1 MRETCVASGLPC
13 VTTLVN
19 MLSTTPRQDGN
30 VLPSLSHSPLSQ
42 TEGQCQDPWRPYDNK
57 CYYIS
62 SDVKSWP
69 DARSDCEMRGGDL
82 MSISTVQERTW
93 IRTQIGVSN
102 IYWIGLNDVVSEGV
116 WEWSDG
122 SPFLEELQ
130 NWRPGQPDN
139 WQDNEDC
146 VQFAASDSARWND
159 EFCTVARNYICKRLT
174 PNPPTQC
181 DTANGWELF
190 GSNCYKLK
198 NEPHKSWFSAR
209 RDCVTEGGDLVSI
222 LKEDE
227 EHYVISKMDAS
238 SFDVWIGF
246 STLSCTPFSCEV
258 QPNNVNFLWSD
269 GLSSSP
275 SFTSWAADQPDLSFK
290 ETGICSAVVKDEGAD
305 YGKWKSHL
313 CRHERPYMCKRGL
326 NTICPPGWIG
336 FDSHCYWVV
345 SNPNLLTTWSEAQGE
360 CSRLGGNLL
369 IINSQAEQYFINGF
383 LPDLLQSE
391 VPDIWIGLSDQD
403 ADGTFRWVDR
413 KDITYQNWAVSH
425 PHNVPHLWD
434 CGQIYTGN
442 VEGKWETANC
452 FRNLGFVCE
461 MAGGQNIQPTS
472 KPDKHCDPGYL
483 LFGDSCYHFESD
495 FAKNWQDAKQ
505 QCLNDG
511 GDLASIHSPETLSFL
526 TAHMSGSSWVGLNDK
541 QAEGTYV
548 WSDGSPKDFEII
560 WSEGQPDNW
569 EDNED
574 CVQLYGPDAWT
585 PGFFNDQ
592 NCDYSYPFI
601 CKKGEGHGP
610 RPTPPP
616 GRPGW
621 TQKCGYW
628 DSDPFND
635 YCYLFQSLSLKTW
648 ADARRDCQNQGGD
661 LVSITEPFEQAF
673 IQAKISTVPTGVAL
687 WMGGHDS
694 VSEGGW
700 QWTDNSPFRYINWYT
715 GNPDDYYG
723 EDCTTVRIRDGYW
736 NDDNCDFHRGYIC
749 KRRGNSPPPED
760 HPQEGYT
767 TVHICQ
773 DTSATITCPH
783 NSVIRIQA
791 AMFGRQSST
800 ICPLESGTSGSCLV
814 ENSLATVRQFCE
826 NRNHCFLLAHAEHD
840 PCPEV
845 SKYLEVVY
853 SCEQNV
859 CVRGLGMED
868 GNITNGHLSAS
879 SSSSNHGPDHA
890 RLNGNS
896 CWMPSSAAN
905 SWIQVN
911 LGEVKKVTGVVL
923 QGCPTDDHWVKSY
936 KVQISADGS
945 TWTNYQDTEFTGN
958 TDRNT
963 AVTHLFGQPPVVQ
976 HIRILPQTHNIQLGL
991 RMEILGCRANYT
1003 FTCGS
1008 IPAYSFVSD
1017 RTTLHCPAGCATQYY
1032 SVYGSHVYR
1041 GDSNICAAAIHAGV
1055 ILNENGGECTMLK
1068 EAGLSHYSAS
1078 TRNGITTK
1086 QYDGSYSHSF
1096 KFADGEMR
1104 CAGPDWY
1111 EFGDFCYK
1119 PFNDKQTWFS
1129 ARQECRKIGA
1139 ELVSI
1144 LSQSEQSW
1152 IESYLYMATSDMW
1165 IGMND
1170 LEMQNYF
1177 IWSDGQLVRFTYW
1190 DSGRPTN
1197 HNTYNKNCVE
1207 MLYKNGRW
1215 NDVSCS
1221 ELNTYICKH
1230 SKDHYPA
1237 PSISPT
1243 VYGCQEGWEG
1253 YRYSC
1258 YWLEETPLT
1267 WSAAKTFCQSKSST
1281 LLHILDIFE
1290 QSHFTY
1296 RLTEYS
1302 GFWWIGMRAKGNA
1315 LGGVDYEWDNKAPV
1329 TFTHWDRDQPDNQ
1342 EGSCVSMTSGP
1353 AGGFWDD
1360 QPCDSSFPFV
1370 CEAERNGISP
1380 PPPITTEAPSEGCA
1394 NGWKSTNGLS
1404 HCYKFFLNDHS
1415 KKRNWQSA
1423 RQDCLSRG
1431 AELVSIH
1438 SSGEQRFLSSGD
1450 VGRTAWIG
1458 LQNDPLS
1465 GGYQWSDGSPVGFT
1479 NWGSGEPNNHQ
1490 GRENCVEMGIRSNYS
1505 YWNDLNCDAVKDWIC
1520 EIRKGQAP
1528 IIPPVPPPD
1537 IPAIECGTNPG
1548 WRKNNGMCYYY
1559 NDTEITDLYTAALR
1573 CYEENARLASIADEE
1588 EQSFL
1593 TSMVGTGAVE
1603 YAWIGLKEMGVV
1615 GGEYHWLDFS
1625 PVTFVNW
1632 APGEPNDANGEEQCV
1647 QMSRHAG
1654 TWYDMNCGKTSAGYV
1669 CKKYPGDSH
1678 TAPPPTQPWSGHCP
1692 QDWLLF
1698 GNKCFL
1704 FKGRHDGKDE
1714 FHANW
1719 TFAQTWCG
1727 DQGGDLAVI
1736 DNQYENDFVASYL
1749 EDIRAPVWIGLSDV
1763 LHEGKFTWSDGSQVL
1778 YTNWNAGEPNNF
1790 GDSGEHCTMIAH
1802 SHRET
1807 GRWNDGG
1814 CQSKLGFVCYRKK
1827 SNSIPPPPPTKSPC
1841 PHGYTSWKKNCY
1853 KLVAEPELQASWQDA
1868 QAACEKEKGSL
1879 ASIDHSY
1886 EQNFVAGVVLQGRVD
1901 AWIGL
1906 RRQGDGSYTWVDGW
1920 PVFYTHWGPG
1930 EPTNHNEEGCVTMH
1944 SPPLFHCCTWN
1955 DTSCSQK
1962 QAYICKITSEKPPP
1976 TPAPGDGMCRQG
1988 WHTYG
1993 RYCYLVVSE
2002 KKGFSWPDSRHYCQM
2017 GSAELASIHSRAE
2030 VEFLVK
2036 LNYTRYHNLWIG
2048 LTKDSSYGWA
2058 WTDKSSFGF
2067 VNWAPGE
2074 PNEIFH
2080 PGGGAEKCVEMYVQD
2095 GKWNDNNCLEKRGFI
2110 CRHRQYY
2117 QTDGNGGIIIP
2128 TDSPGSSTDAG
2139 LIAGI
2144 LIGALLLCVIAGLS
2158 YYFFKVRG
2166 VKITNFKID
2175 VPSFN
2180 NPNFNGAS
2188 ET

>member
-1 MRETCVASGLPC
+1 MGTVAKEEMIKQNLNC
-13 VTTLVN
+13 RDLLDEARN
-19 MLSTTPRQDGN
+19 YYLHLSSTAVPDFEYSIRTTPRKHTAG
-30 VLPSLSHSPLSQ
+30 VLFCVGGRGGSGDPFRSIECYSVSMNSWFFGPEMNSRRRHVGVISVGALSQ

-82 MSISTVQERTW
+82 MSISSVQERTW

-174 PNPPTQC
+174 P
-181 DTANGWELF
+181 
-190 GSNCYKLK
+190 
-198 NEPHKSWFSAR
+198 
-209 RDCVTEGGDLVSI
+209 
-222 LKEDE
+222 
-227 EHYVISKMDAS
+227 
-238 SFDVWIGF
+238 
-246 STLSCTPFSCEV
+246 
-258 QPNNVNFLWSD
+258 
-269 GLSSSP
+269 
-275 SFTSWAADQPDLSFK
+275 
-290 ETGICSAVVKDEGAD
+290 
-305 YGKWKSHL
+305 
-313 CRHERPYMCKRGL
+313 
-326 NTICPPGWIG
+326 ICPPGWIG
-336 FDSHCYWVV
+336 FDSHCYWFV

-434 CGQIYTGN
+434 CGQIYTGADELNTSCTAMHQDKHFMTCDNTTLFALGFGDFTADSYQTFSNSQVMSRESGKQPTVSETWGLSVKWLEAKTSNPLQSQSTTRTIELFLCLVLDQDADGTFRWVDRKDITYQNWAVSHPHNVPHLWDCGQIYTGN

-452 FRNLGFVCE
+452 FRNLGFICE

-472 KPDKHCDPGYL
+472 
-483 LFGDSCYHFESD
+483 
-495 FAKNWQDAKQ
+495 
-505 QCLNDG
+505 
-511 GDLASIHSPETLSFL
+511 
-526 TAHMSGSSWVGLNDK
+526 
-541 QAEGTYV
+541 
-548 WSDGSPKDFEII
+548 
-560 WSEGQPDNW
+560 
-569 EDNED
+569 
-574 CVQLYGPDAWT
+574 
-585 PGFFNDQ
+585 
-592 NCDYSYPFI
+592 
-601 CKKGEGHGP
+601 
-610 RPTPPP
+610 
-616 GRPGW
+616 RPGW

-749 KRRGNSPPPED
+749 KRR
-760 HPQEGYT
+760 
-767 TVHICQ
+767 
-773 DTSATITCPH
+773 
-783 NSVIRIQA
+783 
-791 AMFGRQSST
+791 
-800 ICPLESGTSGSCLV
+800 
-814 ENSLATVRQFCE
+814 
-826 NRNHCFLLAHAEHD
+826 
-840 PCPEV
+840 
-845 SKYLEVVY
+845 
-853 SCEQNV
+853 
-859 CVRGLGMED
+859 
-868 GNITNGHLSAS
+868 
-879 SSSSNHGPDHA
+879 
-890 RLNGNS
+890 
-896 CWMPSSAAN
+896 
-905 SWIQVN
+905 
-911 LGEVKKVTGVVL
+911 
-923 QGCPTDDHWVKSY
+923 
-936 KVQISADGS
+936 
-945 TWTNYQDTEFTGN
+945 
-958 TDRNT
+958 
-963 AVTHLFGQPPVVQ
+963 
-976 HIRILPQTHNIQLGL
+976 
-991 RMEILGCRANYT
+991 
-1003 FTCGS
+1003 
-1008 IPAYSFVSD
+1008 
-1017 RTTLHCPAGCATQYY
+1017 
-1032 SVYGSHVYR
+1032 
-1041 GDSNICAAAIHAGV
+1041 
-1055 ILNENGGECTMLK
+1055 
-1068 EAGLSHYSAS
+1068 
-1078 TRNGITTK
+1078 
-1086 QYDGSYSHSF
+1086 
-1096 KFADGEMR
+1096 EMR

-1129 ARQECRKIGA
+1129 ARQKCRKIGA

-1329 TFTHWDRDQPDNQ
+1329 TFTHWDRDQP
-1342 EGSCVSMTSGP
+1342 
-1353 AGGFWDD
+1353 
-1360 QPCDSSFPFV
+1360 
-1370 CEAERNGISP
+1370 
-1380 PPPITTEAPSEGCA
+1380 
-1394 NGWKSTNGLS
+1394 
-1404 HCYKFFLNDHS
+1404 
-1415 KKRNWQSA
+1415 
-1423 RQDCLSRG
+1423 
-1431 AELVSIH
+1431 
-1438 SSGEQRFLSSGD
+1438 
-1450 VGRTAWIG
+1450 
-1458 LQNDPLS
+1458 
-1465 GGYQWSDGSPVGFT
+1465 GYQWSDGSPVGFT

-1520 EIRKGQAP
+1520 EIRKGQEP

-1593 TSMVGTGAVE
+1593 TSMVGTGAIE
-1603 YAWIGLKEMGVV
+1603 YAWIGLKEVGVV

-1790 GDSGEHCTMIAH
+1790 GDSGLKTCKL
-1802 SHRET
+1802 SSQ
-1807 GRWNDGG
+1807 
-1814 CQSKLGFVCYRKK
+1814 CKSK
-1827 SNSIPPPPPTKSPC
+1827 
-1841 PHGYTSWKKNCY
+1841 
-1853 KLVAEPELQASWQDA
+1853 
-1868 QAACEKEKGSL
+1868 
-1879 ASIDHSY
+1879 
-1886 EQNFVAGVVLQGRVD
+1886 
-1901 AWIGL
+1901 
-1906 RRQGDGSYTWVDGW
+1906 
-1920 PVFYTHWGPG
+1920 
-1930 EPTNHNEEGCVTMH
+1930 
-1944 SPPLFHCCTWN
+1944 
-1955 DTSCSQK
+1955 QK
-1962 QAYICKITSEKPPP
+1962 QNEIIRPVSFIISPFGVAEKPPP

-2110 CRHRQYY
+2110 CRHRQCHKPCSIPRN
-2117 QTDGNGGIIIP
+2117 THFLRHKDTRSWELLVVGFCSGGAQ
-2128 TDSPGSSTDAG
+2128 SY
-2139 LIAGI
+2139 
-2144 LIGALLLCVIAGLS
+2144 LLCVL
-2158 YYFFKVRG
+2158 Y
-2166 VKITNFKID
+2166 
-2175 VPSFN
+2175 
-2180 NPNFNGAS
+2180 
-2188 ET
+2188 

>member
-1 MRETCVASGLPC
+1 M
-13 VTTLVN
+13 
-19 MLSTTPRQDGN
+19 
-30 VLPSLSHSPLSQ
+30 LPSLSHSRMTTVFTGQHAGNKNFRLVAVIESCLCALSQ

-82 MSISTVQERTW
+82 MSISSVQER
-93 IRTQIGVSN
+93 IGVSN
-102 IYWIGLNDVVSEGV
+102 IYWIGLNDVASEGV

-174 PNPPTQC
+174 P
-181 DTANGWELF
+181 
-190 GSNCYKLK
+190 
-198 NEPHKSWFSAR
+198 
-209 RDCVTEGGDLVSI
+209 
-222 LKEDE
+222 
-227 EHYVISKMDAS
+227 
-238 SFDVWIGF
+238 
-246 STLSCTPFSCEV
+246 
-258 QPNNVNFLWSD
+258 
-269 GLSSSP
+269 
-275 SFTSWAADQPDLSFK
+275 
-290 ETGICSAVVKDEGAD
+290 
-305 YGKWKSHL
+305 
-313 CRHERPYMCKRGL
+313 
-326 NTICPPGWIG
+326 ICPPGWIG
-336 FDSHCYWVV
+336 FDSHCYWFV

-425 PHNVPHLWD
+425 PHNILHLWD
-434 CGQIYTGN
+434 CGQIYT
-442 VEGKWETANC
+442 
-452 FRNLGFVCE
+452 
-461 MAGGQNIQPTS
+461 
-472 KPDKHCDPGYL
+472 
-483 LFGDSCYHFESD
+483 
-495 FAKNWQDAKQ
+495 
-505 QCLNDG
+505 
-511 GDLASIHSPETLSFL
+511 
-526 TAHMSGSSWVGLNDK
+526 
-541 QAEGTYV
+541 
-548 WSDGSPKDFEII
+548 
-560 WSEGQPDNW
+560 
-569 EDNED
+569 
-574 CVQLYGPDAWT
+574 
-585 PGFFNDQ
+585 
-592 NCDYSYPFI
+592 
-601 CKKGEGHGP
+601 
-610 RPTPPP
+610 
-616 GRPGW
+616 
-621 TQKCGYW
+621 
-628 DSDPFND
+628 
-635 YCYLFQSLSLKTW
+635 
-648 ADARRDCQNQGGD
+648 
-661 LVSITEPFEQAF
+661 
-673 IQAKISTVPTGVAL
+673 AKISTVPTGVAL

-736 NDDNCDFHRGYIC
+736 NDDNCEFHRGYIC
-749 KRRGNSPPPED
+749 KRR
-760 HPQEGYT
+760 
-767 TVHICQ
+767 
-773 DTSATITCPH
+773 
-783 NSVIRIQA
+783 
-791 AMFGRQSST
+791 
-800 ICPLESGTSGSCLV
+800 
-814 ENSLATVRQFCE
+814 
-826 NRNHCFLLAHAEHD
+826 
-840 PCPEV
+840 
-845 SKYLEVVY
+845 
-853 SCEQNV
+853 
-859 CVRGLGMED
+859 
-868 GNITNGHLSAS
+868 
-879 SSSSNHGPDHA
+879 
-890 RLNGNS
+890 
-896 CWMPSSAAN
+896 AN

-945 TWTNYQDTEFTGN
+945 TWTNYQDT
-958 TDRNT
+958 
-963 AVTHLFGQPPVVQ
+963 
-976 HIRILPQTHNIQLGL
+976 
-991 RMEILGCRANYT
+991 
-1003 FTCGS
+1003 
-1008 IPAYSFVSD
+1008 
-1017 RTTLHCPAGCATQYY
+1017 
-1032 SVYGSHVYR
+1032 
-1041 GDSNICAAAIHAGV
+1041 
-1055 ILNENGGECTMLK
+1055 
-1068 EAGLSHYSAS
+1068 
-1078 TRNGITTK
+1078 
-1086 QYDGSYSHSF
+1086 
-1096 KFADGEMR
+1096 
-1104 CAGPDWY
+1104 
-1111 EFGDFCYK
+1111 
-1119 PFNDKQTWFS
+1119 
-1129 ARQECRKIGA
+1129 
-1139 ELVSI
+1139 
-1144 LSQSEQSW
+1144 
-1152 IESYLYMATSDMW
+1152 
-1165 IGMND
+1165 
-1170 LEMQNYF
+1170 
-1177 IWSDGQLVRFTYW
+1177 
-1190 DSGRPTN
+1190 
-1197 HNTYNKNCVE
+1197 
-1207 MLYKNGRW
+1207 NGRW

-1281 LLHILDIFE
+1281 LLHILDI
-1290 QSHFTY
+1290 
-1296 RLTEYS
+1296 
-1302 GFWWIGMRAKGNA
+1302 
-1315 LGGVDYEWDNKAPV
+1315 
-1329 TFTHWDRDQPDNQ
+1329 
-1342 EGSCVSMTSGP
+1342 
-1353 AGGFWDD
+1353 
-1360 QPCDSSFPFV
+1360 
-1370 CEAERNGISP
+1370 
-1380 PPPITTEAPSEGCA
+1380 
-1394 NGWKSTNGLS
+1394 
-1404 HCYKFFLNDHS
+1404 
-1415 KKRNWQSA
+1415 
-1423 RQDCLSRG
+1423 
-1431 AELVSIH
+1431 
-1438 SSGEQRFLSSGD
+1438 
-1450 VGRTAWIG
+1450 
-1458 LQNDPLS
+1458 
-1465 GGYQWSDGSPVGFT
+1465 
-1479 NWGSGEPNNHQ
+1479 
-1490 GRENCVEMGIRSNYS
+1490 
-1505 YWNDLNCDAVKDWIC
+1505 
-1520 EIRKGQAP
+1520 
-1528 IIPPVPPPD
+1528 
-1537 IPAIECGTNPG
+1537 
-1548 WRKNNGMCYYY
+1548 
-1559 NDTEITDLYTAALR
+1559 
-1573 CYEENARLASIADEE
+1573 
-1588 EQSFL
+1588 
-1593 TSMVGTGAVE
+1593 
-1603 YAWIGLKEMGVV
+1603 
-1615 GGEYHWLDFS
+1615 WLDFS

-1790 GDSGEHCTMIAH
+1790 GDSG
-1802 SHRET
+1802 
-1807 GRWNDGG
+1807 
-1814 CQSKLGFVCYRKK
+1814 
-1827 SNSIPPPPPTKSPC
+1827 
-1841 PHGYTSWKKNCY
+1841 KNCY

-1944 SPPLFHCCTWN
+1944 SPPLFHGTWN

-2110 CRHRQYY
+2110 CRHRQCKKPCSVPRNTHFLRHKDTRSWELLVVGYCS
-2117 QTDGNGGIIIP
+2117 GGVQ
-2128 TDSPGSSTDAG
+2128 SF
-2139 LIAGI
+2139 
-2144 LIGALLLCVIAGLS
+2144 LLCLLG
-2158 YYFFKVRG
+2158 
-2166 VKITNFKID
+2166 
-2175 VPSFN
+2175 
-2180 NPNFNGAS
+2180 
-2188 ET
+2188 